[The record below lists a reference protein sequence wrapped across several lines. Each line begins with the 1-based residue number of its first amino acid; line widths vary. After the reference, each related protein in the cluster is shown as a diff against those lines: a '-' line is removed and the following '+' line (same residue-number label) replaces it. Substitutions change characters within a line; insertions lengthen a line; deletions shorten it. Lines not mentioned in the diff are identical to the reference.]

1 MSPNDGQ
8 ATRAPA
14 TEGRMMRSLSDVIQ
28 DRGPSSAAVAAGGA
42 GVGKGIQ
49 IRKLSAYYGTHQ
61 ALENIDFDI
70 NPGVVTAIIG
80 PSGCGKS
87 TMIRCL
93 NRMHEVIRGA
103 SVTGSVLV
111 DGKDIYA
118 SDANPTRIRRNI
130 GMVFQ
135 KPNPFPTRSIYENV
149 ITGLK
154 LNLKRKSK
162 REYDE
167 VVEKSL
173 RAVALWDEVKDKLHD
188 SGTALSGGQQ
198 QRLCIARAI
207 AIEPE
212 ILLLDEPASALDPTA
227 TMKIEDLLFEL
238 KTRYTIVLV
247 THNMQQAARASD
259 ITAFFIADERH
270 VGHLVE
276 SGPTRQ
282 IFMTPSD
289 KRTED
294 YISGRLG

>member
-8 ATRAPA
+8 ATGAPA
-14 TEGRMMRSLSDVIQ
+14 SEGRMMRSLSDVIQ
-28 DRGPSSAAVAAGGA
+28 DRGSAAVAADGSGA
-42 GVGKGIQ
+42 DVGKGIQ

>member
-1 MSPNDGQ
+1 MSPNDEAAGSV
-8 ATRAPA
+8 AAPDA
-14 TEGRMMRSLSDVIQ
+14 QVMRSLSEVIR
-28 DRGPSSAAVAAGGA
+28 DRGSAPASSGA
-42 GVGKGIQ
+42 GKGIA
-49 IRKLSAYYGTHQ
+49 IRKLNAFYGSHQ
-61 ALENIDFDI
+61 ALEDIDFDI
-70 NPGVVTAIIG
+70 DPGVVTAIIG

-87 TMIRCL
+87 TMIRCV
-93 NRMHEVIRGA
+93 NRMHEVVKGA
-103 SVTGSVLV
+103 SVRGSILI
-111 DGKDIYA
+111 DGEDIYA
-118 SDANPTRIRRNI
+118 PGANPTRIRRKV

-149 ITGLK
+149 ITGLR
-154 LNLKRKSK
+154 LNMGRKSK
-162 REYDE
+162 GEYDE
-167 VVEKSL
+167 IVEKSL
-173 RAVALWDEVKDKLHD
+173 RAVALWDEVKDKLGA
-188 SGTALSGGQQ
+188 SGMALSGGQQ

-259 ITAFFIADERH
+259 ITAFFMADENH

-276 SGPTRQ
+276 TGPTRQ
-282 IFMTPSD
+282 IFLTPSD

>member
-1 MSPNDGQ
+1 MSPNEGQ
-8 ATRAPA
+8 ATGAEA
-14 TEGRMMRSLSDVIQ
+14 SDGRMMRSLSDVIQ
-28 DRGPSSAAVAAGGA
+28 DRGLEQRVEQDL
-42 GVGKGIQ
+42 GKGIQ
-49 IRKLSAYYGTHQ
+49 IRGLSAFYGTHQ
-61 ALENIDFDI
+61 ALEGIDFDI

-111 DGKDIYA
+111 DGQDIYA
-118 SDANPTRIRRNI
+118 PDANPTRVRRNI

-149 ITGLK
+149 ITGLR
-154 LNLKRKSK
+154 LNMRRKAK
-162 REYDE
+162 HEYDE

-259 ITAFFIADERH
+259 ITAFFLADERH
-270 VGHLVE
+270 IGHLVE

>member
-1 MSPNDGQ
+1 MSPIDDTSAPLPPREDGL
-8 ATRAPA
+8 
-14 TEGRMMRSLSDVIQ
+14 MRSLSEVIPERSEPVGGISAVQ
-28 DRGPSSAAVAAGGA
+28 GKAISIRG
-42 GVGKGIQ
+42 
-49 IRKLSAYYGTHQ
+49 LNAYYGEHQ
-61 ALENIDFDI
+61 ALENINFEI
-70 NPGVVTAIIG
+70 QPGVVTAIIG

-93 NRMHEVIRGA
+93 NRMHEVVKGA
-103 SVTGSVLV
+103 RVEGSVLV
-111 DGKDIYA
+111 DGEDIYA
-118 SDANPTRIRRNI
+118 SEANPTRIRRNI

-149 ITGLK
+149 ITGLR
-154 LNLKRKSK
+154 LNLKRRPKH
-162 REYDE
+162 EYDE
-167 VVEKSL
+167 VVERSL
-173 RAVALWDEVKDKLHD
+173 KAVALWDEVKDKLHAA
-188 SGTALSGGQQ
+188 GTALSGGQQ

-259 ITAFFIADERH
+259 VTAFFMADDRH
-270 VGHLVE
+270 IGHLVE